1 MNARELDKI
10 IVEIVREM
18 QPISSENVWFEIT
31 ENSPNQTTPSLQDIQ
46 ERLQQMKKKKTVK
59 TMQAN
64 RGKERYILANK

>member
-31 ENSPNQTTPSLQDIQ
+31 ENSPNQTTPSLQDVQ
-46 ERLQQMKKKKTVK
+46 ERLQRMKKNKTVK
-59 TMQAN
+59 IMQAN
-64 RGKERYILANK
+64 RGKERYILVSK